1 MKKEQKSDRLT
12 SSIEG
17 ALVLLI
23 GSLLLLGGLS
33 LPTTW
38 DLGMSSS
45 IVLKGTLL
53 DWLKWE
59 YWGALP
65 ASSTGE
71 IVEAS
76 VWTILGYIAGAVF
89 LWEAKLEPIK
99 HLKVYKIG
107 VLLSIVFLLKT
118 LAWGWLNALPYEVQL
133 LDCGI
138 LLWLGL
144 LLTFVYS
151 QTQHLC
157 TRNQV
162 FLC

>member
-1 MKKEQKSDRLT
+1 MKEQKLDSLT
-12 SSIEG
+12 RSIEVPLLL
-17 ALVLLI
+17 LVV
-23 GSLLLLGGLS
+23 SLLVLGGLS

-38 DLGMSSS
+38 DLSSSSS

-53 DWLKWE
+53 DWIKWE
-59 YWGALP
+59 NWGALP

-76 VWTILGYIAGAVF
+76 VWEILAYIAGAVL
-89 LWEAKLEPIK
+89 LWEAKLNPIK
-99 HLKVYKIG
+99 HLKLYKIG
-107 VLLSIVFLLKT
+107 VLLSIGFLLKT
-118 LAWGWLNALPYEVQL
+118 LVWGWLNALPYEVQF

-138 LLWLGL
+138 LLWIGL
-144 LLTFVYS
+144 LLTFVYK